1 MPIVHVRP
9 RCVKLSDWVTMF
21 DVCLRLHVLVMLV
34 VRAPSAFTRPVTV
47 VLQYAGDSRSQG
59 HTHLM
64 CSSLGE
70 ATLSKKDQ

>member
-1 MPIVHVRP
+1 M
-9 RCVKLSDWVTMF
+9 
-21 DVCLRLHVLVMLV
+21 LVMLV